1 MLKRVAAGS
10 RGKAHVISVHANCTV
25 SLAAARLPV
34 NSPERLSLRRLRLA
48 DCKELGGPALASLSE
63 HAELEALDLS
73 YSTHVLTEASIASLQ
88 KLKSKFKACSC
99 AL

>member
-1 MLKRVAAGS
+1 M
-10 RGKAHVISVHANCTV
+10 HANCTV
-25 SLAAARLPV
+25 SLAAARLPI
-34 NSPERLSLRRLRLA
+34 NSPARLSLRRLRLA
-48 DCKELGGPALASLSE
+48 DCKELGGPALASLSG

-88 KLKSKFKACSC
+88 KLKSEFKARSR